1 MLRSKEP
8 KHLFLIAASL
18 IALLFVFGPMMHE
31 RYAFPALLLML
42 MAYATCRDKRILYAF
57 TLLTAGLFI
66 NVSMILQDGLYEVS
80 RIITGAER
88 IYPCIAALLNL
99 GGRVVP
105 RLDGV

>member
-1 MLRSKEP
+1 MPR
-8 KHLFLIAASL
+8 
-18 IALLFVFGPMMHE
+18 G
-31 RYAFPALLLML
+31 
-42 MAYATCRDKRILYAF
+42 RDKRILYAF

-99 GGRVVP
+99 AARCASPGR
-105 RLDGV
+105 RLT